1 MEMNQR
7 YHWQFS
13 QPDNGLQVKM
23 RSFEDD
29 YLIFS
34 ANLTM
39 QARQI
44 TSRNLALCLLRFP
57 MMTAR
62 VVVAIYWQAI
72 RLWLKRIPFVP
83 HPKSNIQ

>member
-1 MEMNQR
+1 MNQR

-13 QPDNGLQVKM
+13 QPDNGLQVTM
-23 RSFEDD
+23 RSFEDGR
-29 YLIFS
+29 LIFS

-39 QARQI
+39 QSKQI

-57 MMTAR
+57 LMTAR
-62 VVVAIYWQAI
+62 VVAAIYWQAM

-83 HPKSNIQ
+83 HPKSTTQ